1 MRKSEIIIFGII
13 LLSFAIGIY
22 YYPQMPEKLASHWNA
37 QGQVNGYMSKFW
49 GLFLMPI
56 ISVGMLLLFILIPRI
71 DPLKSNIQQ
80 FRKYFDGFVVLIMV
94 FLFYLYL
101 LTIFW
106 NSGYTFNM
114 ITFLSPAFAILF
126 YYSGILIENAKRNW
140 FIGIRT
146 PWTMSSDKVWDKTHK
161 IGGKLYKIAGVVT
174 LLAIFFETYAIYI
187 IVVPLIMVSI
197 YTVVYSY
204 FEYQKEMKEMK
215 GFSCLHS
222 ETNQYF
228 HFPLTLILYLKNP
241 CCI

>member
-13 LLSFAIGIY
+13 LLYFAIGIY

-37 QGQVNGYMSKFW
+37 QGQVDGYTSKFW

-161 IGGKLYKIAGVVT
+161 IGGKLFKIAGVVT

-187 IVVPLIMVSI
+187 IVVPVSP
-197 YTVVYSY
+197 
-204 FEYQKEMKEMK
+204 KE
-215 GFSCLHS
+215 C
-222 ETNQYF
+222 
-228 HFPLTLILYLKNP
+228 
-241 CCI
+241 

>member
-1 MRKSEIIIFGII
+1 MRKSEIIIVAII

-22 YYPQMPEKLASHWNA
+22 YYLQMPDKIASHWNA

-56 ISVGMLLLFILIPRI
+56 ISVGLLLLYILIPKI

-80 FRKYFDGFVVLIMV
+80 FRKYYDGFMVLIIV

-106 NSGYTFNM
+106 NSGFRFNI

-126 YYSGILIENAKRNW
+126 YYAGILIENAKRNW

-146 PWTMSSDKVWDKTHK
+146 PWTLSSDRVWDKTHK
-161 IGGKLYKIAGVVT
+161 IGGKLFKIAGILALGAMFFET
-174 LLAIFFETYAIYI
+174 AAIFFI
-187 IVVPLIMVSI
+187 IVPVIVVSI

-204 FEYQKEMKEMK
+204 FEYQKEIYDH
-215 GFSCLHS
+215 C
-222 ETNQYF
+222 
-228 HFPLTLILYLKNP
+228 
-241 CCI
+241 